1 MKHCARSAV
10 RKLFSKV
17 TWTSASLRL
26 LLQSQQR
33 QMKEKSSEFAE
44 AATANDDLSETI
56 PAKAESA
63 PEPAPA
69 AEIPSFLEALNL
81 AQIVG
86 EEEVEMVDAP
96 EEPVPAVFEEPRKN
110 QQSQMSKTCPQKRT
124 AKPPKPA
131 SWNSYP
137 GWKTIKLR
145 RLRSQL
151 LS

>member
-1 MKHCARSAV
+1 MRPKTVFKGNLDVCLLAPPPAKSAEADEGEIV
-10 RKLFSKV
+10 
-17 TWTSASLRL
+17 
-26 LLQSQQR
+26 
-33 QMKEKSSEFAE
+33 EEFAE

-69 AEIPSFLEALNL
+69 AEIPSFFEALNL

-96 EEPVPAVFEEPRKN
+96 EEPVPVVFEESRNN